1 MRIHMNNHIN
11 SISKLIN
18 SKENQAEIKFI
29 LKDFIIQNISNLD
42 CKVHPLGFYVFNLGK
57 TEDGVIIRLHI
68 WDRTLQKQNSELEI
82 HNHIF
87 NMTSLILV
95 GSLINENYEIKEVD
109 RGRGFL
115 YEVNYVENNS
125 VLKKV
130 KNNIFLKLT
139 DSKKIL
145 TNEFY
150 SLNESIFHNTFTEE
164 NYVATILRTEISKN
178 KSPLI
183 YSKIDFN
190 ELNLEFERETIDNKK
205 KENLLNH
212 LINII

>member
-1 MRIHMNNHIN
+1 MDNHIN

-18 SKENQAEIKFI
+18 SRGNQSEIKYI
-29 LKDFIIQNISNLD
+29 LKDFIIKNISSLD

-57 TEDGVIIRLHI
+57 IEDNVIIRLHI

-109 RGRGFL
+109 GGKGFL
-115 YEVNYVENNS
+115 YEVTYVEDNS
-125 VLKKV
+125 ILRKV
-130 KNNIFLKLT
+130 KNNIFLKLKE
-139 DSKKIL
+139 SKKIL

-164 NYVATILRTEISKN
+164 NYVATILRTEINKN
-178 KSPLI
+178 KNPLL
-183 YSKIDFN
+183 YSKSDFN
-190 ELNLEFERETIDNKK
+190 ELKLEFKRQIIDNKE